1 MKNDGWTDL
10 EYSFGDDEELNKR
23 LSYILNEVCH
33 VFRHHAEGVWK
44 EQDKPAYAKLLAVEI
59 EARPSLIRKL
69 LKLKDPVVS
78 NVTYAA
84 IELTKRGTSDKVSE

>member
-10 EYSFGDDEELNKR
+10 AYSFGNDEELNER
-23 LSYILNEVCH
+23 LSALLNEVCH

-44 EQDKPAYAKLLAVEI
+44 DYDKPAYAKKLAAEI

-69 LKLKDPVVS
+69 LALKDPVVS

-84 IELTKRGTSDKVSE
+84 IELTKNHGDG